1 MNKTTSV
8 LSRAA
13 LAVASLFAIAMTV
26 VRIILMNTYDA
37 ANGFYTDDALHS
49 VFRYTLIAL
58 AVVVFAAAYI
68 YIKEGKIQKSTQNEK
83 FIGAA
88 MLLPACVFTGFVV
101 YTFAKFVIPT
111 MPTPATADIIMAL
124 FSAVSI
130 LYFFSHNAS
139 GKIGDA
145 RALLCTAPALVLLAL
160 VFGLYFNTNVSY
172 VNHSVILCYAA
183 AIFLMLA
190 TVAEANSILARP
202 YLRRYLAYA
211 PTAVV
216 LSLSLSIPDIIF
228 AIANLKAPLTD
239 IFYDI
244 IIFALGI
251 YHLVNLIAIAIKKP
265 VEEEE
270 TKDEK
275 TARN

>member
-8 LSRAA
+8 LSRALLTA
-13 LAVASLFAIAMTV
+13 ACMFAAILTTLRTV
-26 VRIILMNTYDA
+26 LMNTYDTV
-37 ANGFYTDDALHS
+37 NGFYTNDALHLI
-49 VFRYTLIAL
+49 FRYLLIAL
-58 AVVVFAAAYI
+58 AIIVFATAYI
-68 YIKEGKIQKSTQNEK
+68 YIKEGKIQKTAQNEK
-83 FIGAA
+83 IIGIV
-88 MLLPACVFTGFVV
+88 MLFCACIFTGYVV

-111 MPTPATADIIMAL
+111 MQAPGAADTIMAI
-124 FSAVSI
+124 FATVSI
-130 LYFFSHNAS
+130 LYFLSNDAK

-145 RALLCTAPALVLLAL
+145 RALLCTSPALVLLAL
-160 VFGLYFNTNVSY
+160 VFGLYFNTNISY

-190 TVAEANSILARP
+190 TVAEANSILKRP

-216 LSLSLSIPDIIF
+216 LAFALSIPDIIF

-244 IIFALGI
+244 IIFALGV
-251 YHLVNLIAIAIKKP
+251 YHLVKLCVVACEKP
-265 VEEEE
+265 DEEEE
-270 TKDEK
+270 KNEK

>member
-8 LSRAA
+8 LSRALLTA
-13 LAVASLFAIAMTV
+13 ACIFTAILTTLRTV
-26 VRIILMNTYDA
+26 LMNTYDA
-37 ANGFYTDDALHS
+37 VNGFYTNDALHLI
-49 VFRYTLIAL
+49 FRYLLIAL
-58 AVVVFAAAYI
+58 AIVVFAAAYI
-68 YIKEGKIQKSTQNEK
+68 YIKEGKIQKPTQNEK

-111 MPTPATADIIMAL
+111 MQNPGAADIIMAL

-139 GKIGDA
+139 GKIGDT
-145 RALLCTAPALVLLAL
+145 RALLCASPALVLLAL
-160 VFGLYFNTNVSY
+160 VFGLYFNTKISY

-183 AIFLMLA
+183 SIFLMLA

-228 AIANLKAPLTD
+228 AIANLNAPLTD

-244 IIFALGI
+244 IIFALGV
-251 YHLVNLIAIAIKKP
+251 YHLVNLIAIAIQKP